1 MSSDATRLP
10 TFFIPHGGG
19 PCFFMDVPPPMP
31 PDLWDR
37 LAAHLR
43 GIDATLAQRPKAIL
57 VISGHWEEPQPTV
70 NTATAHTLFFDYYG
84 FPDHTYRLI
93 YPAKGS
99 PTLAARVRKLLA
111 EAGFR
116 SDEDGKRGL
125 DHGVFVPFKLI
136 YPDADVPVVQL
147 SLLSSLDPAAHLALG
162 KALAPLRDEG
172 VLIVGSGMSYHNN
185 RALFQQTE
193 RANADSVRFDDWLT
207 DAVADPDSERRNAKL
222 ADWEAAPAARAAHP
236 REEHFLPLLVAAGAA
251 EDDSG
256 RRIYSDRIVG
266 KALSGYQFG

>member
-1 MSSDATRLP
+1 
-10 TFFIPHGGG
+10 
-19 PCFFMDVPPPMP
+19 MP

-37 LAAHLR
+37 LAIYLR
-43 GIDATLAQRPKAIL
+43 GIDAMLARRPRAIL
-57 VISGHWEEPQPTV
+57 VISGHWETPRPTV

-84 FPDHTYRLI
+84 FPEHTYRLT

-99 PTLAARVRKLLA
+99 PALATRVRGLLG
-111 EAGFR
+111 EAGFQ
-116 SDEDGKRGL
+116 SEEDSKRGL
-125 DHGVFVPFKLI
+125 DHGVFVPFKLM
-136 YPDADVPVVQL
+136 YPDADVPMVQL

-162 KALAPLRDEG
+162 KALAPLRDER

-185 RALFQQTE
+185 RALFQQTQQ
-193 RANADSVRFDDWLT
+193 ANADSVRFDDWLT
-207 DAVADPDSERRNAKL
+207 TAVADPDPERRNAKL

-251 EDDSG
+251 DNDVG

-266 KALSGYQFG
+266 KALSGHQFG